1 MDQGEDDMTT
11 ALRETQEEAG
21 LDKSDLK
28 IMEKTWEL
36 SYPVKDWK
44 DGIVRQ
50 KSTIYFLAE
59 LISGL
64 FFHFSHVGSILGVK
78 FPWNCR
84 SKSRCIPSYMDS
96 CLDKEVILSEE
107 HTDISWADATDSKLL
122 IPAFLD
128 IQKMLDDT
136 IELINCS

>member
-1 MDQGEDDMTT
+1 MNSSELRTQVYLGIDLTALPSSVLYNSDTGIIHRCCIQEQASYGQKHWTPPKGHVDPGEDDMTT
-11 ALRETQEEAG
+11 ALRETKEEAG

-59 LISGL
+59 LITG
-64 FFHFSHVGSILGVK
+64 K
-78 FPWNCR
+78 
-84 SKSRCIPSYMDS
+84 
-96 CLDKEVILSEE
+96 
-107 HTDISWADATDSKLL
+107 A
-122 IPAFLD
+122 
-128 IQKMLDDT
+128 
-136 IELINCS
+136 

>member
-1 MDQGEDDMTT
+1 MNSSELRTQVYLGIDLTALPSSVLFNSDTGIIHRCCIQEQASYGQKHWTPPKGHVDPGEDDMTT
-11 ALRETQEEAG
+11 ALRETKEEAG

-59 LISGL
+59 LMTG
-64 FFHFSHVGSILGVK
+64 K
-78 FPWNCR
+78 
-84 SKSRCIPSYMDS
+84 
-96 CLDKEVILSEE
+96 
-107 HTDISWADATDSKLL
+107 A
-122 IPAFLD
+122 
-128 IQKMLDDT
+128 
-136 IELINCS
+136 

>member
-1 MDQGEDDMTT
+1 MNSSEPRTQVYLGIDLTALPSSVLYNSDTGIIHRCCIQEQASYGQKHWTPPKGHVDPGEDDMTT
-11 ALRETQEEAG
+11 ALRETKEEAG

-59 LISGL
+59 LITG
-64 FFHFSHVGSILGVK
+64 K
-78 FPWNCR
+78 
-84 SKSRCIPSYMDS
+84 
-96 CLDKEVILSEE
+96 
-107 HTDISWADATDSKLL
+107 A
-122 IPAFLD
+122 
-128 IQKMLDDT
+128 
-136 IELINCS
+136 

>member
-1 MDQGEDDMTT
+1 MATVIGLYCIQNQASYGQKHWTPPKGHVDPGEDDMTT
-11 ALRETQEEAG
+11 ALRETKEEAG

-59 LISGL
+59 LITG
-64 FFHFSHVGSILGVK
+64 K
-78 FPWNCR
+78 
-84 SKSRCIPSYMDS
+84 
-96 CLDKEVILSEE
+96 
-107 HTDISWADATDSKLL
+107 A
-122 IPAFLD
+122 
-128 IQKMLDDT
+128 
-136 IELINCS
+136 